1 MILLPE
7 QCRAARGLL
16 NWTQAQLACSAGI
29 SRSTVRDFEGE
40 RHELHRGTEDRLI
53 RALEAAGVALLP
65 PGFEGPGV
73 RLRCDRGASA
83 ASEAIPDQA
92 ERRTGGR
99 AWGA

>member
-16 NWTQAQLACSAGI
+16 NWTQAELACSAGI

-40 RHELHRGTEDRLI
+40 RHELHRATEDRLI

-73 RLRCDRGASA
+73 RLRCGGAA
-83 ASEAIPDQA
+83 PAGPQ
-92 ERRTGGR
+92 RLHG
-99 AWGA
+99 